1 MTFTSAAK
9 ALRLAFSH
17 ALRTFGATGT
27 VAGITVYPP
36 AGAGQQHTQDDQA
49 DAPVVI

>member
-17 ALRTFGATGT
+17 ALRTFCATGT
-27 VAGITVYPP
+27 VAGIAVYPP
-36 AGAGQQHTQDDQA
+36 AGAGQQQAQDDQPG
-49 DAPVVI
+49 APAMI